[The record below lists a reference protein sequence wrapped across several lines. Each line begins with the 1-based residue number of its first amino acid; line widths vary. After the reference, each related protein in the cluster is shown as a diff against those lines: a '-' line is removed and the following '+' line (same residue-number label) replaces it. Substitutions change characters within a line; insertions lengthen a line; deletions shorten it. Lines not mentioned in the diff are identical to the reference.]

1 MLGIIILLS
10 SLVLYMNPHRRYIS
24 IFIYMGFMMGYSGGY
39 GLLTDS
45 VIGIKNMDCAI
56 IYTFLINAYL
66 VVSNRCRIPSV
77 EFKPYY
83 KILLLFL
90 ISSVIFSLFYY
101 NLTPFQ
107 ILQGGRRFLLLL
119 SLPILIRTKPEELEK
134 IIKLLFYI
142 CLLTSILYILQVL
155 VVKKPLMPYGEL
167 GIDKTTGL
175 PRFYN
180 TPTNTVFFL
189 SLSFLVPQWFPR
201 CINLNIIRGILYV
214 AILCSLGR
222 TGIVMSTLTILFVLM
237 LNGKFKKLVIVMIF
251 LSLCLTPFI
260 GTLNQRFE
268 EGGTN
273 DDMRMIMNG
282 EFGRDY
288 AAEGDATMLYRFA
301 WCYERLDYLV
311 QRPVAEQIFG
321 MGLCS
326 DSQDWVNSRYHFQIG
341 LFNKEVNNISQLST
355 PDIAYGNMITYLGI
369 GGMVCYLLFCIS
381 LTRFFWRRRKCSPM
395 FLYLASHGIIMYIS
409 AFSGSAL
416 SETRTLSFMFLIM
429 SLAYHPNGTGL
440 MAYDSTKAKN

>member
-1 MLGIIILLS
+1 MLGIIILLI

-24 IFIYMGFMMGYSGGY
+24 IFIYLGFMLGSSGGY
-39 GLLTDS
+39 NLLTNS
-45 VIGIKNMDCAI
+45 VLGIKNMDCAI

-66 VVSNRCRIPSV
+66 VLSNQYRIPSV

-90 ISSVIFSLFYY
+90 VSSVIFSLIYY

-107 ILQGGRRFLLLL
+107 VLQGGRRFLLLL
-119 SLPILIRTKPEELEK
+119 SLPILLRTKPEELDK
-134 IIKLLFYI
+134 IIKLLFYV

-155 VVKKPLMPYGEL
+155 VVKKPLMPYGEF

-180 TPTNTVFFL
+180 SPVNTVFFL
-189 SLSFLVPQWFPR
+189 SLSFLVPQWFPKR
-201 CINLNIIRGILYV
+201 INLNIIRGILYV

-222 TGIVMSTLTILFVLM
+222 TGIVMSTLTVLFVLM
-237 LNGKFKKLVIVMIF
+237 LNGKFKKLVNVMIV
-251 LSLCLTPFI
+251 LSLCLIPFV
-260 GTLNQRFE
+260 GTLSQRFIE
-268 EGGTN
+268 RGTN
-273 DDMRMIMNG
+273 DDLRMIMNG

-288 AAEGDATMLYRFA
+288 TAEGDATMLYRFA

-326 DSQDWVNSRYHFQIG
+326 DGQDWVNTRYRFQIG
-341 LFNKEVNNISQLST
+341 LVNNESNNVTQLST

-381 LTRFFWRRRKCSPM
+381 LTWFFWRRRKCSPM
-395 FLYLASHGIIMYIS
+395 FLYLASYGIIMYIS
-409 AFSGSAL
+409 AFSGSSL
-416 SETRTLSFMFLIM
+416 SESKTFGFMFLIM
-429 SLAYHPNGTGL
+429 SLAFHPSGTGL
-440 MAYDSTKAKN
+440 MAYDSTKAK